1 VLLVETVRNT
11 GPHQALM
18 IDSCLCVLLG
28 GLVSLSPREV
38 FLRLVHGVAD
48 GNSSE
53 LPDLYGEVTD
63 VRHPMATPESEP
75 LTSRRALREHFTVPP
90 EVRESLPKRRV
101 VDVVVH
107 ETADPE
113 VIVAEFAYEFTLPDD
128 SRSKVPCVF
137 VMRVRDGQIIESRD
151 YIDPIRTYTARGD
164 LDRLLA
170 SLRKGVS

>member
-1 VLLVETVRNT
+1 
-11 GPHQALM
+11 M
-18 IDSCLCVLLG
+18 
-28 GLVSLSPREV
+28 SLSPREV
-38 FLRLVHGVAD
+38 FLRLVRGVAD
-48 GNSSE
+48 GETDE

-63 VRHPMATPESEP
+63 VRHPMATPASEP
-75 LTSRRALREHFTVPP
+75 LTSRRALRPHFSVPP

-113 VIVAEFAYEFTLPDD
+113 VIVAEFAYEFTSPDG
-128 SRSKVPCVF
+128 SPAKVPCVF

-164 LDRLLA
+164 LGLLIA
-170 SLRKGVS
+170 SLRKDAPR

>member
-1 VLLVETVRNT
+1 MS
-11 GPHQALM
+11 P
-18 IDSCLCVLLG
+18 SP
-28 GLVSLSPREV
+28 SPREV

-48 GNSSE
+48 GNFDE

-63 VRHPMATPESEP
+63 VRHPMATPQSEP
-75 LTSRRALREHFTVPP
+75 LTSRSALREHFTVPP
-90 EVRESLPKRRV
+90 EARESLPKRRV

-113 VIVAEFAYEFTLPDD
+113 VIVAEFAYEFMSPDG
-128 SRSKVPCVF
+128 SPAKVPCVF
-137 VMRVRDGQIIESRD
+137 VMRIRDGRIIESRD

-170 SLRKGVS
+170 SLRRAPARPREH